1 MEENGVWLSLKD
13 ATQAYGLSENALRVR
28 ISRNKVRSKKSNNGK
43 LLVLVPDSV
52 ESAITSN
59 NTQKLHVKPK
69 MDYGEKLEL
78 ELRNQ
83 ILEKKGEINELK
95 EELASVRKEAKEDA
109 ERSKNELLG
118 VLKEIEIY
126 KENKNQQ
133 TEDLKYKLGGTEAK
147 YDSIVEKMSQLLD
160 KIGFK

>member
-59 NTQKLHVKPK
+59 NTQK
-69 MDYGEKLEL
+69 
-78 ELRNQ
+78 
-83 ILEKKGEINELK
+83 
-95 EELASVRKEAKEDA
+95 
-109 ERSKNELLG
+109 
-118 VLKEIEIY
+118 
-126 KENKNQQ
+126 
-133 TEDLKYKLGGTEAK
+133 
-147 YDSIVEKMSQLLD
+147 
-160 KIGFK
+160 